1 VNFGFTEEQQFLRES
16 VRKFLDEQCP
26 MGEVRRLMAEP
37 AGYSAD
43 LWKQIAEL
51 GWLGLALPEA
61 YGGAGLGWVDRV
73 VLFEETGRSLF
84 PSPFLSTT
92 LAGAIIDDAG
102 SEAQKERW
110 LSRIADGTTIGSVAL
125 VDEIDAFDPQ
135 AIALRGEAD
144 GDGFTLTGEK
154 RFVTDANAADL
165 FVVAFRT
172 STKAGNAAED
182 LALAVVER
190 SAAGV
195 ATENVPGL
203 DATKRTGTLRLD
215 GVRVAAA
222 DLLGASGDP
231 AAAVERLFD
240 YGAIAVTAEA
250 IGSAEAAHATT
261 VQYAKDRVQFG
272 HPIGHFQGVKHP
284 LADMYVDIESIK
296 SLLYYAAW
304 AANES
309 PADLARYASLAKSYA
324 AEAFTRI
331 GVECVQLH
339 GAVGFTF
346 EYDAQLYLKRSKWSR
361 ALFGDA
367 DHHCDRVAALRGI

>member
-1 VNFGFTEEQQFLRES
+1 
-16 VRKFLDEQCP
+16 

-73 VLFEETGRSLF
+73 VLLEETGRSLF
-84 PSPFLSTT
+84 PSPFLSSMI
-92 LAGAIIDDAG
+92 AGAIIDDAG
-102 SEAQKERW
+102 SETQKERW
-110 LSRIADGTTIGSVAL
+110 LPRIADGSTIGTVAL
-125 VDEIDAFDPQ
+125 VDETDVFAPE
-135 AIALRGEAD
+135 AIALGSEAD
-144 GDGFTLTGEK
+144 GDGFSLSGEK

-172 STKAGNAAED
+172 GTLAGTPAPKEAGD

-195 ATENVPGL
+195 STENVPGL
-203 DATKRTGTLRLD
+203 DATKRMGTLRLD
-215 GVRVAAA
+215 GVRVAAT
-222 DLLGASGDP
+222 DLLGAGGNP

-250 IGSAEAAHATT
+250 IGSAEAVHATT

-304 AANES
+304 TADES
-309 PADLARYASLAKSYA
+309 PGDLARHASLSKSYA

-367 DHHCDRVAALRGI
+367 DHHRDRVAALRGI